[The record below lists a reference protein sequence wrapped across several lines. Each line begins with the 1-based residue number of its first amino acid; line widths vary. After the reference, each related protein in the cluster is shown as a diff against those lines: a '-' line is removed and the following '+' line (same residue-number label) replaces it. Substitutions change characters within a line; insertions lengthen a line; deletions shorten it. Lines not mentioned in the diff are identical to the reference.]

1 MPVIGRLD
9 GQVDEVIIRP
19 ISERRRGEDAP
30 AEDGD
35 TTNAPHDTPAPP
47 PPATNQTPPAVES
60 SADKDE
66 LPVWLL

>member
-9 GQVDEVIIRP
+9 GQVDEVIIKP
-19 ISERRRGEDAP
+19 ISERGRGEDPP
-30 AEDGD
+30 AEADD
-35 TTNAPHDTPAPP
+35 ATRAQRTPHAPTTPAP
-47 PPATNQTPPAVES
+47 TQTPADSES